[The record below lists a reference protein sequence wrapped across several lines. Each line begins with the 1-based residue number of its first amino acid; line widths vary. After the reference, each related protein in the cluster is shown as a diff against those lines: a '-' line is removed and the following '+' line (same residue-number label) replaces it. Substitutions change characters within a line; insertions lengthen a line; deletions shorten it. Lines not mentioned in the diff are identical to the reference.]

1 MNMAE
6 NLEILINN
14 GWTEALKSWGSPSIP
29 RIIAVKDESKLNS
42 LGNIGNVL
50 KEQFA
55 FMQYPSFQVY
65 ANLMNIKKSFSD
77 FARGYKTIV
86 KHELGHRF
94 CSYDMV
100 TSLFLIRKAEKELIG
115 CGFSKSDSKQFSGTV
130 LNLFADTCINTA
142 LVYDKDEDIPWA
154 YKELSAS
161 KKEPDALWHV
171 YMNSYEQLWNKP
183 ILPEGSISEEEKKA
197 GTEIFELFNQRNPL
211 EKSRWED
218 AIGKYARIL
227 APFLKKESPNSQAN
241 AQVMDKSAS
250 GSVPQGKELE
260 GILDDVA
267 RKIADIGEDGLP
279 KNENAV
285 REFREF
291 VEEYGLNAG
300 TGDGN
305 AAKAGIMFYE
315 QLAKKYN
322 IKFASKPFG
331 NPRSSPFS
339 LKKWSPSDPIG
350 DLDVPQSVISS
361 GVLIP
366 GSTTQKWQSRV
377 TQRKGGEHEAI
388 PTLDIFL
395 DSSGS
400 MPNPLEVVSLPVL
413 SGFVA
418 ARRAIRNGVRV
429 VNYSQSYNALSRTT
443 GLRDVYESLVIYH
456 GGGTTFPV
464 NELLENPADDPRL
477 TLIITDTFL
486 ANIDETIAAIRKLR
500 QRNKNN
506 RVTIYAITNLPN
518 YEDLNNAGAECIHGT
533 TPNIF
538 KHVLG
543 KTERAYLR

>member
-1 MNMAE
+1 MNLTKD
-6 NLEILINN
+6 LEILINN
-14 GWTEALKSWGSPSIP
+14 GWSEALKSWGNPSIP
-29 RIIAVKDESKLNS
+29 RIITVKDESELES
-42 LGNIGNVL
+42 LGNIGNEL

-65 ANLMNIKKSFSD
+65 ANLININKSFSD
-77 FARGYKTIV
+77 FARSYKAIV

-94 CSYDMV
+94 CSYDKI
-100 TSLFLIRKAEKELIG
+100 TALFLIRKAEKELIG
-115 CGFSKSDSKQFSGTV
+115 CGFTKNDSKQLSGTV

-161 KKEPDALWHV
+161 KKGQDALWYV

-183 ILPEGSISEEEKKA
+183 ILPEGSISEEEKMA

-211 EKSRWED
+211 EKSWWED

-227 APFLKKESPNSQAN
+227 APFLKKESPNSQAS

-250 GSVPQGKELE
+250 GSIPKGKELE
-260 GILDDVA
+260 GILDE
-267 RKIADIGEDGLP
+267 IAKRIAEIGEDGLP

-291 VEEYGLNAG
+291 IDEYGLNAG

-305 AAKAGIMFYE
+305 AVNASIMFYE

-322 IKFASKPFG
+322 VRFASKPFG
-331 NPRSSPFS
+331 NPRGSPFS
-339 LKKWSPSDPIG
+339 LKKWGPCDPIG
-350 DLDVPQSVISS
+350 DLDISQSVISS

-377 TQRKGGEHEAI
+377 AQRKGGEHEAI

-429 VNYSQSYNALSRTT
+429 VNYSKRYNALPRAT
-443 GLRDVYESLVIYH
+443 GLRQIYESLVAYY
-456 GGGTTFPV
+456 GGGTNFPV

-486 ANIDETIAAIRKLR
+486 ANIDETIAAIMKLR
-500 QRNKNN
+500 QRNRNN

-518 YEDLNNAGAECIHGT
+518 AEDLVNAGAECIHGT

-538 KHVLG
+538 KHILG
-543 KTERAYLR
+543 KTEGAYLR